1 MSNHVMK
8 STWEDV
14 VFYFLNM
21 LHDLGHDYF
30 NDSNRTA
37 SFNQVANLFVDQ
49 NGGGVA
55 VINNYEIPQ
64 VPHKKNIKIQ
74 RNTSPI
80 AFNIAN
86 KYTTEARAR
95 DHVDDVFYELMFYY
109 IGFTFENGK
118 LLQKDVKR
126 NVWMSLKKDKPN
138 TIGDFMYNAFV
149 TRCYGVFSKE
159 YDRRTLDSIR
169 KVKSTDIVSD
179 IRKFYNAV
187 KRNCRNSQNGGGA
200 QRKNN
205 NKGKG
210 RNNPIKKP
218 GEGPSEKKTGQINKK
233 HIKMTSNEFIENI
246 ILHHTYRFIGY
257 NLQVIKE
264 IETQNHFYKL
274 QYDALSN
281 LLNPSA
287 WSRDTDESI
296 IQAAQNVVSS
306 HAGNIKLQNDIDESE
321 IMLELQQEPNRFVI
335 DNAGLQYHMLHNKVF
350 CPVSTMMDGIS
361 NMDISKCH
369 DINNGYRGEYGN
381 MHVEMNAN
389 GDNNDKYSIIIQRRN
404 GIIGININ
412 FSFQGGG
419 GKLDTILN
427 TRVNPD
433 ALVAKNVYKRAID
446 SLNADLNDDELY
458 ETAYKHLIFKSMGD
472 ILQEWNGL
480 LKNGGYTATPT
491 YTPGTNARGY
501 DDTSGNALRVVFSN
515 DRPSATRIIWAIYN
529 GLAKGE
535 LNARGSNWSSHI
547 NTQCIG
553 GFTGASHKKNS
564 TIVRSV
570 SRYFLYSYRH
580 DTVYTYEHDNFILG
594 NAFAQGG
601 NIRLK
606 VVEGRLNN
614 NVKRVPSYSYEF
626 IGPGPYPHGTLYP
639 FRPTGNGLY
648 SPDKFMYYDEKNDQV
663 PVLQA
668 LGFKHIL
675 QDMPRYYAP
684 NIIVLNLLNEWLI
697 TRKIK
702 VDNPFE
708 NRKYTVFGSIPIGAK
723 FYRNITIRNNQT
735 LINTD
740 DNMRLLRNGTGFVNV
755 SPTSPD
761 PIANVV
767 NENMIISMLNP
778 QSYLQQ
784 ETFAGKNNNNQIM
797 ITIDFPRGTNF
808 QQIIQNAGGNTEEN
822 GMDPLTCAIIAIG
835 TLMLGLVGLQR

>member
-1 MSNHVMK
+1 ME

-37 SFNQVANLFVDQ
+37 SFNEVANLFVDQ

-138 TIGDFMYNAFV
+138 TMGDFMYNAFV

-200 QRKNN
+200 QRKKNN
-205 NKGKG
+205 RGKG
-210 RNNPIKKP
+210 RYNPIKKTD
-218 GEGPSEKKTGQINKK
+218 EEQSEKKTGQINKK

-264 IETQNHFYKL
+264 IETKNHFYKL

-306 HAGNIKLQNDIDESE
+306 HAGNINLQNDIDESE
-321 IMLELQQEPNRFVI
+321 IMLELQQQPNRFVI

-369 DINNGYRGEYGN
+369 DINNGYRGEDGD

-389 GDNNDKYSIIIQRRN
+389 GVNNDKYSIIIDRTN

-412 FSFQGGG
+412 FSWGGG
-419 GKLDTILN
+419 RELVTTLDT
-427 TRVNPD
+427 TYEPY
-433 ALVAKNVYKRAID
+433 ALVAKNVYKRAIK
-446 SLNADLNDDELY
+446 SLNADLKDDKLY
-458 ETAYKHLIFKSMGD
+458 ETAYSHLIFKSMGD

-491 YTPGTNARGY
+491 YTPGTNARRY
-501 DDTSGNALRVVFSN
+501 DTNGDALRVVFSN

-529 GLAKGE
+529 GLEKGAS
-535 LNARGSNWSSHI
+535 NARGSEWSEHI
-547 NTQCIG
+547 NTQCVG

-564 TIVRSV
+564 TEVRSV
-570 SRYFLYSYRH
+570 SRYFLYSYSH

-594 NAFAQGG
+594 NAFAKGG

-626 IGPGPYPHGTLYP
+626 IGPSPYPHGTLYP
-639 FRPTGNGLY
+639 FKSTVSTHSGLY
-648 SPDKFMYYDEKNDQV
+648 SPDKFMYYDETNVQV

-697 TRKIK
+697 TREIE
-702 VDNPFE
+702 VIYPNIPHVNP
-708 NRKYTVFGSIPIGAK
+708 RYTVFKTIPIGAK

-740 DNMRLLRNGTGFVNV
+740 DNMRLLWNGRGFVKV

-784 ETFAGKNNNNQIM
+784 VPHVGKNNNNQIM
-797 ITIDFPRGTNF
+797 ITIDFPRRTNF

-822 GMDPLTCAIIAIG
+822 GIDPLTCAIIAIG